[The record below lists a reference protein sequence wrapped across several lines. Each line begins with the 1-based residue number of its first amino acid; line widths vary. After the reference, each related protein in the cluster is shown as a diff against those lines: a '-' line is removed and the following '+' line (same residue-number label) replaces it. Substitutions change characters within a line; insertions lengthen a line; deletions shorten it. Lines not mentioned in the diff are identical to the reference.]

1 MPAGDTT
8 LRPEIAHSW
17 WRSERS
23 GLTPS
28 APNPR
33 VEPDAVDRRGRL
45 RTAAGPVLAE
55 LARQLGDTDFCVV
68 LADRAA
74 RIAELSGGGRGLRD
88 RLESL
93 GVVSGGVF
101 LEETTGTNSLATAYE
116 LRRGVAVHGE
126 EHYLEP
132 FKRFS
137 CYGHPITHPV
147 TRRLVGVLDITCP
160 SAHDSPLLAPLVA
173 RAARDVEEGLLRTAR
188 AAERRMLAAFRSAA
202 ARRRPV
208 LVLGDG
214 VVLATPEAVEL
225 LDPVDHLTLREL
237 AAGRPDT
244 AGAAAGHALPA
255 VRLSSGRT
263 VAVRWRPV
271 DGSDGVLFDFTE
283 VPEAA
288 PPARRTGGPVRTAVP
303 VPATGTPV
311 YIGGAPGTGRTT
323 AARALTGTAGTAT
336 GTGTGVRTLDASEAV
351 VRGDA
356 AWLAELERA
365 AADGAG
371 LLLVEDVHLLSE
383 TCAVRLRRVMARRP
397 GPRTVLT
404 GAPLADLTGA
414 HAVLAADC
422 PVQIALPRLRERTA
436 ELPALVRTMTD
447 ALVPDG
453 RLHFT
458 PAALAALSAHPFP
471 GDLRELHAV
480 VRDVAARRSAGGVTV
495 GDLPERYRI
504 SPRRPAM
511 TPLERAEHDAISA
524 ALAEH
529 GGNKLR
535 AARQL
540 GISRTTLYSRMRALR
555 ITV

>member
-1 MPAGDTT
+1 MPAADTT

-23 GLTPS
+23 GLTPA
-28 APNPR
+28 APQPR

-55 LARQLGDTDFCVV
+55 LARQLGETDFCVV

-74 RIAELSGGGRGLRD
+74 RITELSGGGRALRD

-160 SAHDSPLLAPLVA
+160 SAAGSPLLAPLVA

-188 AAERRMLAAFRSAA
+188 AAERRMLAAFRAA
-202 ARRRPV
+202 TAGRQRPV

-214 VVLATPEAVEL
+214 VVLAGPAAVAL
-225 LDPVDHLTLREL
+225 LDPVDHLALREL
-237 AAGRPDT
+237 AAGSGGGEGT
-244 AGAAAGHALPA
+244 LSA
-255 VRLSSGRT
+255 VTLASGRT
-263 VAVRWRPV
+263 VSVRWRPV
-271 DGSDGVLFDFTE
+271 EGSDGVLFE
-283 VPEAA
+283 LAELPETGA
-288 PPARRTGGPVRTAVP
+288 PAHRPDAP
-303 VPATGTPV
+303 VPGSAV

-323 AARALTGTAGTAT
+323 AARALADAAGVA
-336 GTGTGVRTLDASEAV
+336 VRTLDASEAL

-356 AWLAELERA
+356 DWLARLERA
-365 AADGAG
+365 AADRPG
-371 LLLVEDVHLLSE
+371 LLLVEDAHLLSE
-383 TCAVRLRRVMARRP
+383 TCAVRLHRIMARRP
-397 GPRTVLT
+397 GPWTVLT
-404 GAPLADLTGA
+404 GAPLAGLTGS

-422 PVQIALPRLRERTA
+422 PVQV
-436 ELPALVRTMTD
+436 ELPALRERAAELPGLVRTMID
-447 ALVPDG
+447 GLGLGG

-458 PAALAALSAHPFP
+458 PAALAALSAQPFP
-471 GDLRELHAV
+471 GELRELHAV

-495 GDLPERYRI
+495 QDLPERYRFG
-504 SPRRPAM
+504 PGGPAM
-511 TPLERAEHDAISA
+511 TPLERAEHETITA
-524 ALAEH
+524 ALLDC

-555 ITV
+555 ITG